1 VEIEEEE
8 ETERVRA
15 PGVVGILKL
24 TKVWIGLSGWEGE
37 SERER
42 GGKRGR
48 ARARERE
55 RETEKFIDNQIDC

>member
-1 VEIEEEE
+1 MEIEEEE

-42 GGKRGR
+42 WEERES
-48 ARARERE
+48 ACERERE